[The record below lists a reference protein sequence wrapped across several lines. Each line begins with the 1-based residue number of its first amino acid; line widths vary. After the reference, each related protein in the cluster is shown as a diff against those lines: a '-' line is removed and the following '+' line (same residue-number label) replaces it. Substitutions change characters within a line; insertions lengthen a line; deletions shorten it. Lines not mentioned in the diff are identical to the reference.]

1 MTDNYLDTVREA
13 LLAPAELSNED
24 LEKSLGILMAPGVDS
39 ADLYFQSMRQESW
52 SLEDSIVKQ
61 GSYSINQGVGVRA
74 IAGDKTG
81 FAYSDEIVLP
91 S

>member
-39 ADLYFQSMRQESW
+39 ADLYFQSMRQ
-52 SLEDSIVKQ
+52 
-61 GSYSINQGVGVRA
+61 
-74 IAGDKTG
+74 
-81 FAYSDEIVLP
+81 
-91 S
+91 